1 MLRISGIGL
10 KFTWAT
16 VPWSKLLYQI
26 VILSHFWGSIE
37 NCVALMSIGWGCWSL
52 NALLKP
58 PPPPKNSLLGLHKIK
73 IVSFSF
79 HTDPIWYVQK
89 CQNQLNSAWKVSGG
103 WGFSKVVAT
112 FNHVGG
118 YFNLFIATIG
128 DVSIIPSFRIGDY
141 VLHVE
146 HVSCVITN
154 CGQHQWVIPSTLSI
168 AL

>member
-1 MLRISGIGL
+1 MKQIAVSNCHTQPFFGFNWKLRCTNVDRLRVLVSER
-10 KFTWAT
+10 
-16 VPWSKLLYQI
+16 I
-26 VILSHFWGSIE
+26 V
-37 NCVALMSIGWGCWSL
+37 APPPPP
-52 NALLKP
+52 P
-58 PPPPKNSLLGLHKIK
+58 PPPPKNSLFGLHKIK